1 MKKAGRHGEKRTGKT
16 DPHWG
21 EGIKRVRGAAAASS
35 SKCPSAAPPLHAAPH
50 ILAVKGAPRSLE
62 WAMKNENT
70 SMTQLFMAC
79 SKDPTSLRN
88 IQRSSC
94 RVVFGA
100 VLLASDR
107 LVPILNSTPM
117 LAAVPAFTLSRARA
131 PPISKW
137 PEIKFIVNS
146 VEASW

>member
-1 MKKAGRHGEKRTGKT
+1 MKNEQARRIRIGEK
-16 DPHWG
+16 
-21 EGIKRVRGAAAASS
+21 E
-35 SKCPSAAPPLHAAPH
+35 SKGSAARRQHHHQNALPPHRRSTPRPH

-131 PPISKW
+131 PPIPKW